1 MSLTTIEAMSQAV
14 RLHGGNVSED
24 QYLQTIHDL
33 VLESGRTTSIESLKV
48 NAFNSARMDKA
59 GVVRVTIGKDRQVWT
74 IDGIKAAL
82 EGGTMP
88 TPSSMGLTNA
98 TEVAPVAFQTPT
110 PVTKKA
116 SYAPSGGQFYGIPR
130 ADPSSFD
137 DYFRSLIPTK
147 VGFVESERGEMRL
160 MAIRYKQSL
169 AGNTIKSHLL
179 LEGPKGCGKSLLAK
193 DFFAN
198 LNIPLLRVNLS
209 DGITEDAMIG
219 SRTLKDGEV
228 VFNSGILTLAAEHGL
243 PLLCDEINAA
253 RENILIAMNG
263 LMDTGVLVLPEDD
276 NRVIHAAAGFM
287 ICGTMNP
294 PEDYSGVNSMNQ
306 ATKDRFTYNLP
317 FTYLPEE
324 LECKVIKQQTGF
336 KDMDTIR
343 SMVLVAN
350 DLRRLK
356 KEGMLETDT
365 STRTLVQMFDE
376 LDDLSLTEAIKYVL
390 LGRYNA
396 DERPHIEATCRARL
410 EDY

>member
-1 MSLTTIEAMSQAV
+1 MTLTTIEAMSQAIS
-14 RLHGGNVSED
+14 LNGGHMNETD
-24 QYLQTIHDL
+24 YLETIHEL
-33 VLESGRTTSIESLKV
+33 VTLSGRETTIESLKV

-59 GVVRVTIGKDRQVWT
+59 GVVRVTIGKDRQVWAVDAIRT
-74 IDGIKAAL
+74 AL
-82 EGGTMP
+82 EGGTM
-88 TPSSMGLTNA
+88 A
-98 TEVAPVAFQTPT
+98 TQPAPASVSQTVPVVKTTTPT
-110 PVTKKA
+110 GVKHA
-116 SYAPSGGQFYGIPR
+116 GGVFHGINR
-130 ADPSSFD
+130 SDANSHSE
-137 DYFRSLIPTK
+137 YFQSLIPK
-147 VGFVESERGEMRL
+147 RVGFVESERGEMRL

-198 LNIPLLRVNLS
+198 LNVPLLRVNLS

-228 VFNSGILTLAAEHGL
+228 VFTSGILTLAAEYGL

-276 NRVIHAAAGFM
+276 NRVIHAKAGFM
-287 ICGTMNP
+287 IIGTMNP

-324 LECKVIKQQTGF
+324 LEMKVVKQQTGF
-336 KDMDTIR
+336 KDMDAIR

-356 KEGMLETDT
+356 GEGMLETDT
-365 STRTLVQMFDE
+365 STRTLVQLFDE
-376 LDDLSLTEAIKYVL
+376 LGDLSMTEAIKYVL